1 MIEREIEIDG
11 ILLRFHEYLE
21 PLIDF
26 ENNRVYVVTKS
37 FEELNSIEFTKLRAI
52 VTFDAW
58 SPELMDG
65 LESAIQTEELK
76 LYVGIE
82 PVVTVTPEMLKN
94 EKRALINAE
103 RDRLEK
109 SGFPYMSKMIDSDMQ
124 SVNRINTTFSA
135 AMACYIIGQPFTVEW
150 TCADNSP
157 LELDA
162 QGMIGMPQAL
172 AAYGSELHYRA
183 TELKNMVNAITST
196 DLDEVR
202 ELLAAIPLS

>member
-11 ILLRFHEYLE
+11 VVFRFHEYLE
-21 PLIDF
+21 PIIEF
-26 ENNRVYVVTKS
+26 ENNRVYVVTRS
-37 FEELNSIEFTKLRAI
+37 FEQMDSTEFTKLRAI
-52 VTFDAW
+52 VTFDTW

-82 PVVTVTPEMLKN
+82 AVVTVTPDMLKN
-94 EKRALINAE
+94 EKRNLINAE

-109 SGFPYMSKMIDSDMQ
+109 AGFPYMGKHIDSDMQ

-135 AMACYIIGQPFTVEW
+135 AMACYILGQPFTVEW
-150 TCADNSP
+150 TCADNLP
-157 LELDA
+157 LVLDA
-162 QGMIGMPQAL
+162 QGMIGMPQAF

-183 TELKNMVNAITST
+183 TELKNMVNTITST